1 MHFTVCKIYVCEHDE
16 HVKMSYIICL
26 EKFGCTINPNPCHNG
41 GVPSIINGACVC
53 RCPEGLDPANN
64 CLTEAS
70 HAGKLFYPM
79 GIGCLHCIICLYSYK
94 NTMCIFLW
102 KIFILH
108 VWTRHV
114 ECCKASNMHLVAGPC
129 FLLFRYSSTTGC

>member
-1 MHFTVCKIYVCEHDE
+1 MCTNQDISNIPFIMRLNHFLVHGFTVCKIYVCEHDE

-79 GIGCLHCIICLYSYK
+79 GIGCLHCIKCLYSYK

-102 KIFILH
+102 KIFKLH
-108 VWTRHV
+108 V
-114 ECCKASNMHLVAGPC
+114 
-129 FLLFRYSSTTGC
+129 